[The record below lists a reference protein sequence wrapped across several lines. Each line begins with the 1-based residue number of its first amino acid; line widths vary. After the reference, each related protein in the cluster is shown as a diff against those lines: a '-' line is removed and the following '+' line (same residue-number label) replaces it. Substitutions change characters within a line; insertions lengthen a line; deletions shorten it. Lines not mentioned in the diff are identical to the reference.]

1 MKIQDVIDEVNT
13 TWGEEHEEKKKK
25 IFRENIFKKPMSAFC
40 GISIMYL
47 SPLLLVFP
55 FLVIYPDRSSN
66 LPVGLVEFIFNIPYY
81 LFDLRSGVIASIASL
96 LLSLYVSVGK
106 YADTVD
112 GIRGEARRAAYR
124 QFAELVA
131 YVIFT
136 IFIINFWHGLFS
148 GFLSRTVGWGK
159 NIVPDDVNIE
169 RYADIPLWILIFF
182 AWFTLAS
189 CLMLVYSEKDILI
202 KNASVLSRAK
212 NVTESKEI
220 LFASEYSIARYLY
233 GKTKVKPFVAEEVGV
248 GGLGGVSKVNE
259 AVQSEYGTIFYL
271 NRGSI
276 GFGIKTDAWSC
287 VANIEF
293 LRLVVLWL
301 ILALFSTALP
311 VREGILFFI
320 LASVLFS
327 ACFFVYMQCNINLFS
342 EIYKFNV
349 LGSKKGVYRIFK
361 YLEFYWQRIFNFVLV
376 WISVSLLMVRLLTIF
391 LSEVSGFIE
400 GFNISFEASVN
411 LLIALFFVISVVV
424 SVLIAWLL
432 ESVARSVIEARVNKH
447 SLEAISGISAEDFG
461 IECNESG
468 VNYIIVAY
476 IYCSMENISKIYSE
490 YKLGI
495 DE

>member
-1 MKIQDVIDEVNT
+1 MKIQEVIDEVNS
-13 TWGEEHEEKKKK
+13 TWGEEHEEKKRK
-25 IFRENIFKKPMSAFC
+25 IFRENIFKKPIFAFC

-55 FLVIYPDRSSN
+55 FLVIYPDKSSN
-66 LPVGLVEFIFNIPYY
+66 LPIWLVGFIFNIPYY

-136 IFIINFWHGLFS
+136 IFIINFWHGLFV
-148 GFLSRTVGWGK
+148 GFLSRKVGWGK
-159 NIVPDDVNIE
+159 NIVPGDVNIE

-202 KNASVLSRAK
+202 KNAFVLSRVK
-212 NVTESKEI
+212 NVEESKEI
-220 LFASEYSIARYLY
+220 LFASEYNIARYLY
-233 GKTKVKPFVAEEVGV
+233 DKTQVKSFVAEEAGV
-248 GGLGGVSKVNE
+248 GNLGGVSKVNG

-276 GFGIKTDAWSC
+276 GFGIKTDTWSF
-287 VANIEF
+287 VANVEF

-311 VREGILFFI
+311 AREGILFFV
-320 LASVLFS
+320 LASLLFG

-342 EIYKFNV
+342 EIYKFNI
-349 LGSKKGVYRIFK
+349 LGTKRGVYRLFK
-361 YLEFYWQRIFNFVLV
+361 YLEFYWQRIFNLVLV
-376 WISVSLLMVRLLTIF
+376 WVVVSLLMVRLLTIF
-391 LSEVSGFIE
+391 LREVSDFIE
-400 GFNISFEASVN
+400 GFNISFEASIN
-411 LLIALFFVISVVV
+411 LLVALFLVISVVI
-424 SVLIAWLL
+424 SVLMAWLL
-432 ESVARSVIEARVNKH
+432 ESVVRSAIKSRVEEH
-447 SLEAISGISAEDFG
+447 SLEAISRIFAGDFD
-461 IECNESG
+461 IKFNKSG

-476 IYCSMENISKIYSE
+476 IYCSMKNINKIYSE